1 MALPTRAAQIVDT
14 LPTLYFQDA
23 VTRRV
28 IDALASRLAVGQL
41 DLQEVMNAH
50 WVDTA
55 DDPLTASQQR
65 PVDLARIAALVP
77 LAPFP
82 DEEAARL
89 LPDTILIDAQTVMV
103 GPRDGPLGV
112 ADLVVGQ
119 RLFVGGTRRPDGI
132 LLAQRVAVAAPLDP
146 FDDVISGRV
155 SEVTPATVVD
165 PAARVVLLTGR
176 SGSDRF
182 RQRLKLTVE
191 AFLEGAGTAPAILK
205 MTAATMGWGRLRGTF
220 ADWSAAWTPANP
232 VFEAEAEGAPA
243 PIRLL
248 ELPLRL
254 ATTPIP
260 HRVKAGGRWLETNT
274 SSVVAEP
281 SIHFRALDQ
290 PIVIPTLVN
299 LDSHVAIAALV
310 VMETVRIVAGETVT
324 QDVELRIQAQA
335 DGSLRGTLFERPL
348 PSGAVV
354 ETDVTDRI
362 RISTS
367 GLRIDQP
374 AAAAFLSG
382 GADDRPATLVISNGQ
397 RAIRLTA
404 RGEGIWANG
413 VRVSRGTTALIE
425 LRYDPALAIGGVAS
439 PEANVYVESLSLDDL
454 LAGRS
459 RLVEGHDISFTIP
472 DGQSQWLYFD
482 HVGWAVFDST
492 QWDRAVFDD
501 PPPTPEDSGAILS
514 DYPAKGIYDYT
525 LFSQTVFP
533 QEFLRAFRFDG
544 PGSTYDNAFFND
556 TPEQVEVL
564 LGWLEGQRA
573 TIRLDVPLASV
584 ADRQRLAFLPDMVR
598 RVKAAGIKVV
608 LVPRFPET
616 QSLGERGPSIG
627 VRVPEAQPL
636 GENEA
641 RAGGVRVRETQ
652 QLGSR
657 VIGLFDN
664 TEWNAAHF
672 DTQGQG
678 P

>member
-1 MALPTRAAQIVDT
+1 MPLPRRAAQIVDT

-23 VTRRV
+23 VSRRV

-41 DLQEVMNAH
+41 DLLEVMNSH

-89 LPDTILIDAQTVMV
+89 QPDTVLIDASTVMV
-103 GPRDGPLGV
+103 GPRDGPLSA

-119 RLFVGGTRRPDGI
+119 RLFVGGTRTPDGS
-132 LLAQRVAVAAPLDP
+132 LLAQRVSVVDLADP
-146 FDDVISGRV
+146 FDAVVSGRV

-165 PAARVVLLTGR
+165 PTARLVLLTGR
-176 SGSDRF
+176 SGSDMF

-220 ADWSAAWTPANP
+220 VDWSASWTRSDP
-232 VFEAEAEGAPA
+232 VFEAVAEGAPA
-243 PIRLL
+243 PIRLR

-254 ATTPIP
+254 ATTSIP

-274 SSVVAEP
+274 STVVAEP
-281 SIHFRALDQ
+281 SIQFRALDQ

-299 LDSHVAIAALV
+299 LDAHVAVAALV
-310 VMETVRIVAGETVT
+310 VMETIKIVAGETVT
-324 QDVELRIQAQA
+324 QEVELRIQAQP

-354 ETDVTDRI
+354 ETDITDRI
-362 RISTS
+362 RVSTS
-367 GLRIDQP
+367 GLRIDRP
-374 AAAAFLSG
+374 EASAFLSG
-382 GADDRPATLVISNGQ
+382 GSDERPATLVISNGQ
-397 RAIRLTA
+397 RAIRLAA

-413 VRVSRGTTALIE
+413 VRVSRGSTALIE
-425 LRYDPALAIGGVAS
+425 LRYDPALAIGGAPS
-439 PEANVYVESLSLDDL
+439 PEANVFVESLSLDDV

-459 RLVEGHDISFTIP
+459 RLVEARDISFTIP
-472 DGQSQWLYFD
+472 DGRSQWLYFD
-482 HVGWAVFDST
+482 HVGWAVFDTT

-501 PPPTPEDSGAILS
+501 PPPTPEDPGAILS

-525 LFSQTVFP
+525 LFAQTVFP

-608 LVPRFPET
+608 LVPRFPEA

-627 VRVPEAQPL
+627 VRLPEAQPL

-664 TEWNAAHF
+664 AEWNAAHF